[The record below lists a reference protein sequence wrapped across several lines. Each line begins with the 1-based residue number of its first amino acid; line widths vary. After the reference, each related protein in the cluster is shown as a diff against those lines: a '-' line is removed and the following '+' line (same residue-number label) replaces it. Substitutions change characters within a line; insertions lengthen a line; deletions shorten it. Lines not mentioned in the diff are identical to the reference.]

1 MPTGGHPSD
10 KPGDEPLSEAG
21 NREYALR
28 SLAALGRL
36 PAVSYYEHRGADY
49 VKSACGQA
57 GLVVRVDRWGNVL
70 ATRPGA
76 DTDAPGLAFV
86 AHLDH
91 PGFEAVSYDGGYL
104 LCRALGGVP
113 PGALRSGT
121 AVQLITDDDPGGT
134 SPFRRIRGSVIA
146 GVPVSEDAHDTPT
159 RDRAVLVDA
168 EERVENL
175 PCAVVFDL
183 PDFDLDGSMI
193 RMRALDDLAGCAAVL
208 ALLSASTEFETPG
221 AVHGLFTR
229 AEEVG
234 LVGARLAAADGLLP
248 KSTIVISVESS
259 RTLPGAEIG
268 RGPVIRVGDAR
279 TTFDADAEAYLATAR
294 DRLASAGEFRSQ
306 RQLMSG
312 GVCEA
317 TAFSAFGYRT
327 TGMAFPLANYHNGS
341 PGGSVAAESIALAD
355 FAGGVSLLAEAAR
368 LAGTSP
374 RTRTS
379 ALAEQRPTAEA
390 GRLIGDQ
397 SPGG

>member
-49 VKSACGQA
+49 VKSVCEEA
-57 GLVVRVDRWGNVL
+57 GLAVRVDRWGNVL

-134 SPFRRIRGSVIA
+134 SPFRRIRGTVIA

-175 PCAVVFDL
+175 PCGVVFDL

-208 ALLSASTEFETPG
+208 ALLRASTEFETPG

-234 LVGARLAAADGLLP
+234 LVGARSGRSRWICCP
-248 KSTIVISVESS
+248 KTPIVISVESS

-341 PGGSVAAESIALAD
+341 PDGSVAAESIALAD

-374 RTRTS
+374 RTRIIS
-379 ALAEQRPTAEA
+379 AGGPAP
-390 GRLIGDQ
+390 RLLKPGD
-397 SPGG
+397 

>member
-1 MPTGGHPSD
+1 MASIPSD

-36 PAVSYYEHRGADY
+36 PAVSYHEHRGADY
-49 VKSACGQA
+49 VKSACEQA

-104 LCRALGGVP
+104 MCTALGGVP
-113 PGALRSGT
+113 PWRIQVGDSCP
-121 AVQLITDDDPGGT
+121 TDNERT
-134 SPFRRIRGSVIA
+134 FRRSAARSAEYEGSVIA

-208 ALLSASTEFETPG
+208 A
-221 AVHGLFTR
+221 
-229 AEEVG
+229 
-234 LVGARLAAADGLLP
+234 AAASLDRVRNARRRPRPVHACRGSRARGRTSGRSRRAVAQRHRSLYPWSPAAHCLAP
-248 KSTIVISVESS
+248 KS
-259 RTLPGAEIG
+259 G
-268 RGPVIRVGDAR
+268 
-279 TTFDADAEAYLATAR
+279 
-294 DRLASAGEFRSQ
+294 
-306 RQLMSG
+306 
-312 GVCEA
+312 
-317 TAFSAFGYRT
+317 
-327 TGMAFPLANYHNGS
+327 
-341 PGGSVAAESIALAD
+341 
-355 FAGGVSLLAEAAR
+355 
-368 LAGTSP
+368 
-374 RTRTS
+374 
-379 ALAEQRPTAEA
+379 A
-390 GRLIGDQ
+390 GR
-397 SPGG
+397 

>member
-1 MPTGGHPSD
+1 M
-10 KPGDEPLSEAG
+10 
-21 NREYALR
+21 R

-36 PAVSYYEHRGADY
+36 PAVSYHEHRGADY
-49 VKSACGQA
+49 VKSVCEQA
-57 GLVVRVDRWGNVL
+57 GLAVRVDRWGNVL

-121 AVQLITDDDPGGT
+121 AVQLITDDVSGG
-134 SPFRRIRGSVIA
+134 PNQIRRIPGTVIA

-168 EERVENL
+168 EDRVGNL

-208 ALLSASTEFETPG
+208 ALLRAATEFETPG

-234 LVGARLAAADGLLP
+234 LVGARLAAADGMLP
-248 KSTIVISVESS
+248 KDTVVISVESS

-355 FAGGVSLLAEAAR
+355 FAGGVSLLVETAR

-374 RTRTS
+374 RTQSS
-379 ALAEQRPTAEA
+379 ALAEQRPAAEA
-390 GRLIGDQ
+390 RRLNADRDRGD
-397 SPGG
+397 

>member
-36 PAVSYYEHRGADY
+36 PAVSYHEHRGADY
-49 VKSACGQA
+49 VKSACEQA
-57 GLVVRVDRWGNVL
+57 GLAVRVDRCGNVL

-121 AVQLITDDDPGGT
+121 AVQLITDDTSGGPGPFHRIHGT
-134 SPFRRIRGSVIA
+134 VIA

-208 ALLSASTEFETPG
+208 ALLRASTEFETPG

-234 LVGARLAAADGLLP
+234 LVGARLAAADGMLP
-248 KSTIVISVESS
+248 KDTVVISVESS

-279 TTFDADAEAYLATAR
+279 TTFDAGAEAYLATAR

-317 TAFSAFGYRT
+317 TAFSAFGYQT

-355 FAGGVSLLAEAAR
+355 FAGGVSLLAETAR

-374 RTRTS
+374 RTQSS

-390 GRLIGDQ
+390 ERLIVDRVQ
-397 SPGG
+397 SD

>member
-1 MPTGGHPSD
+1 MT
-10 KPGDEPLSEAG
+10 EAA

-36 PAVSYYEHRGADY
+36 PAVPYYEHRGAEY
-49 VKSACGQA
+49 VMSACEKA
-57 GLVVRVDRWGNVL
+57 GLAVTLDQWGNVL

-76 DTDAPGLAFV
+76 DPDAPGLAFV

-91 PGFEAVSYDGGYL
+91 PGFEAVAYDGGYL
-104 LCRALGGVP
+104 MCKALGGVP
-113 PGALRSGT
+113 PGALRAGT
-121 AVQLITDDDPGGT
+121 AVQLLADDDSGGI
-134 SPFRRIRGSVIA
+134 RRINGSVIA

-168 EERVENL
+168 EQHVAEL

-193 RMRALDDLAGCAAVL
+193 RMRALDDLAGCASVLAVL
-208 ALLSASTEFETPG
+208 RAATEFETPG

-248 KSTIVISVESS
+248 KDTVVVSVESS

-279 TTFDADAEAYLATAR
+279 TTFDAGAEAYLTMAS
-294 DRLASAGEFRSQ
+294 DRLSAAGEFRCQ

-317 TAFSAFGYRT
+317 TAFSAFGYSA
-327 TGMAFPLANYHNGS
+327 TGVAFPLANYHNGG
-341 PGGSVAAESIALAD
+341 PDDTVAAESIALAD
-355 FAGGVSLLAEAAR
+355 FAGGVSLLVETAR
-368 LAGTSP
+368 LAGTQPKS
-374 RTRTS
+374 RSS
-379 ALAEQRPTAEA
+379 ALAGQRPSAEA
-390 GRLIGDQ
+390 ERLIEDAVQ
-397 SPGG
+397 HD

>member
-1 MPTGGHPSD
+1 MMGAPHR
-10 KPGDEPLSEAG
+10 PGDEPLSEAG

-49 VKSACGQA
+49 VKSACEQA
-57 GLVVRVDRWGNVL
+57 GLAVTVDRWGNVL

-121 AVQLITDDDPGGT
+121 AVQLITDDVSGG
-134 SPFRRIRGSVIA
+134 PNQIRRIPGTVIA

-168 EERVENL
+168 EDRIENL

-208 ALLSASTEFETPG
+208 ALLRASTEFETPG

-234 LVGARLAAADGLLP
+234 LIGARLAAADRLLP
-248 KSTIVISVESS
+248 KDTVVISVESS

-341 PGGSVAAESIALAD
+341 PDGSVAAESIALAD
-355 FAGGVSLLAEAAR
+355 FAGGVSLLAETAR

-379 ALAEQRPTAEA
+379 ALANQRPAAEA
-390 GRLIGDQ
+390 RRLIADRNQGD
-397 SPGG
+397 

>member
-49 VKSACGQA
+49 VKSACEQA

-121 AVQLITDDDPGGT
+121 AVQLITDDDPVEPAHSAEYEGPSSPACRSRKMRTTPRRGT
-134 SPFRRIRGSVIA
+134 G
-146 GVPVSEDAHDTPT
+146 H
-159 RDRAVLVDA
+159 VLVDA
-168 EERVENL
+168 EERVGNL

-208 ALLSASTEFETPG
+208 ALLRASTEFETPG

-248 KSTIVISVESS
+248 KDTDRDI
-259 RTLPGAEIG
+259 
-268 RGPVIRVGDAR
+268 RGVQPH
-279 TTFDADAEAYLATAR
+279 TAR
-294 DRLASAGEFRSQ
+294 RRNRARAGDT
-306 RQLMSG
+306 G
-312 GVCEA
+312 GRREDYIRRRRR
-317 TAFSAFGYRT
+317 GIPR
-327 TGMAFPLANYHNGS
+327 NG
-341 PGGSVAAESIALAD
+341 
-355 FAGGVSLLAEAAR
+355 
-368 LAGTSP
+368 
-374 RTRTS
+374 
-379 ALAEQRPTAEA
+379 QRPTCKRRGVQESATAYERRSVRGDGVFRVRIPNDRNGISA
-390 GRLIGDQ
+390 RQLPQRQSRRLGRRRVDR
-397 SPGG
+397 PGGLRRWSVPAC

>member
-1 MPTGGHPSD
+1 M
-10 KPGDEPLSEAG
+10 
-21 NREYALR
+21 
-28 SLAALGRL
+28 
-36 PAVSYYEHRGADY
+36 
-49 VKSACGQA
+49 KSACETA
-57 GLVVRVDRWGNVL
+57 GLAVEVDRWGNVL

-76 DTDAPGLAFV
+76 DSSAPGIAFI

-91 PGFEAVSYDGGYL
+91 PGFEAVSFDGGYL

-113 PGALRSGT
+113 PGALKAGT
-121 AVQLITDDDPGGT
+121 AVQLITDDGSGEIQ
-134 SPFRRIRGSVIA
+134 RIGGSVIA

-168 EERVENL
+168 EGHVEKL

-193 RMRALDDLAGCAAVL
+193 RMRALDDLAGCASLL
-208 ALLSASTEFETPG
+208 AALRASTEFETPG

-248 KSTIVISVESS
+248 EDTIVVSIESS

-279 TTFDADAEAYLATAR
+279 TTFDAGAEAYLTMAS
-294 DRLASAGEFRSQ
+294 DRLSAAGEFRCQ

-317 TAFSAFGYRT
+317 TAFSAFGYQT
-327 TGMAFPLANYHNGS
+327 TGMAFPLANYHNGG
-341 PGGSVAAESIALAD
+341 PDDSVAAESIALSD
-355 FAGGVSLLAEAAR
+355 FAGGVSLLVEAAR
-368 LAGTSP
+368 LAGTQPKS
-374 RTRTS
+374 RSS
-379 ALAEQRPTAEA
+379 ALAGQRPAAEA
-390 GRLIGDQ
+390 ERLIADHSKGD
-397 SPGG
+397 

>member
-1 MPTGGHPSD
+1 M
-10 KPGDEPLSEAG
+10 
-21 NREYALR
+21 
-28 SLAALGRL
+28 
-36 PAVSYYEHRGADY
+36 
-49 VKSACGQA
+49 
-57 GLVVRVDRWGNVL
+57 RVDRWGNVL

-113 PGALRSGT
+113 PGALKSGT
-121 AVQLITDDDPGGT
+121 AVQLITGDPSGGP
-134 SPFRRIRGSVIA
+134 SAFRRIPGSVIA

-208 ALLSASTEFETPG
+208 ALLRAATEFETPG

-234 LVGARLAAADGLLP
+234 LIGARLAAADGMLP
-248 KSTIVISVESS
+248 KDTVVISVESS

-327 TGMAFPLANYHNGS
+327 TGMAFPLVNYHNGR
-341 PGGSVAAESIALAD
+341 PDGSVAAESIALAD
-355 FAGGVSLLAEAAR
+355 FAGGVSLLVETAR

-374 RTRTS
+374 RTQS
-379 ALAEQRPTAEA
+379 SSLADQRPAAEA
-390 GRLIGDQ
+390 ERLIGDQ
-397 SPGG
+397 NPGS

>member
-1 MPTGGHPSD
+1 M
-10 KPGDEPLSEAG
+10 
-21 NREYALR
+21 
-28 SLAALGRL
+28 
-36 PAVSYYEHRGADY
+36 
-49 VKSACGQA
+49 SACEKA
-57 GLVVRVDRWGNVL
+57 GLAVILDQWGNVL
-70 ATRPGA
+70 ATRPG
-76 DTDAPGLAFV
+76 TDANAPGLAFV

-104 LCRALGGVP
+104 MCRALGGVP
-113 PGALRSGT
+113 PGALKAGA
-121 AVQLITDDDPGGT
+121 AVQLLTDDGSSDAN
-134 SPFRRIRGSVIA
+134 SFRRINGSVIA

-168 EERVENL
+168 EEHVGDL

-193 RMRALDDLAGCAAVL
+193 RMRALDDLAGCASVLAVL
-208 ALLSASTEFETPG
+208 RAATEFETPG

-248 KSTIVISVESS
+248 KDTIVVSIESS

-279 TTFDADAEAYLATAR
+279 TTFDAEAEAYLTMAS
-294 DRLASAGEFRSQ
+294 DRLSAAGEFRCQ

-327 TGMAFPLANYHNGS
+327 TGMAFPLANYHNGG
-341 PGGSVAAESIALAD
+341 PDDTVAAESIALAD
-355 FAGGVSLLAEAAR
+355 FAGGVSLLAETAR

-374 RTRTS
+374 TSRSS
-379 ALAEQRPTAEA
+379 ALAGQRPDTEAE
-390 GRLIGDQ
+390 RLAAHPDRDD
-397 SPGG
+397 

>member
-49 VKSACGQA
+49 VKSVCEQA
-57 GLVVRVDRWGNVL
+57 GLAVRVDRWGNVL

-113 PGALRSGT
+113 PGALKSGT
-121 AVQLITDDDPGGT
+121 AVQLITDDPSGGHNQ
-134 SPFRRIRGSVIA
+134 FRRIPGTVIA

-208 ALLSASTEFETPG
+208 AVLQSSTEFETPG

-234 LVGARLAAADGLLP
+234 LVGARLAAADSMLP
-248 KSTIVISVESS
+248 KDTVVISVESS

-355 FAGGVSLLAEAAR
+355 FAGGVSLLAETAR
-368 LAGTSP
+368 LAGSSP
-374 RTRTS
+374 RTQS
-379 ALAEQRPTAEA
+379 SSLADQPPTAEA
-390 GRLIGDQ
+390 ERLIVDRVQ
-397 SPGG
+397 SD

>member
-1 MPTGGHPSD
+1 M
-10 KPGDEPLSEAG
+10 
-21 NREYALR
+21 R

-36 PAVSYYEHRGADY
+36 PSAPYYERRGADY
-49 VKSACGQA
+49 VRSACESA
-57 GLVVRVDRWGNVL
+57 GLAVTVDRWGNLL
-70 ATRPGA
+70 ATRPGTDA
-76 DTDAPGLAFV
+76 DAPGLAFV

-91 PGFEAVSYDGGYL
+91 PGFEAVSYEGGYL

-113 PGALRSGT
+113 PGALDSGA
-121 AVQLITDDDPGGT
+121 AVQLITDDTSDGGG
-134 SPFRRIRGSVIA
+134 SFRRTPGTVIGA
-146 GVPVSEDAHDTPT
+146 MPVSEDAHDTPT

-168 EERVENL
+168 EDRIEKL

-193 RMRALDDLAGCAAVL
+193 RMRALDDLAGCASVLAVL
-208 ALLSASTEFETPG
+208 RASTEFETPG
-221 AVHGLFTR
+221 AVYGLFTR

-234 LVGARLAAADGLLP
+234 LVGARLAAADGVLP
-248 KSTIVISVESS
+248 HDTIVISVESS

-268 RGPVIRVGDAR
+268 RGPVIRVGDAS
-279 TTFDADAEAYLATAR
+279 TTFDAGAEAYLATAR
-294 DRLASAGEFRSQ
+294 DRLGGAGEFRSQ

-327 TGMAFPLANYHNGS
+327 TGMAFPLVNYHNGS
-341 PGGSVAAESIALAD
+341 PDGSVAAESIALAD
-355 FAGGVSLLAEAAR
+355 FGGGVSLLAETAR
-368 LAGTSP
+368 LAGSSP
-374 RTRTS
+374 RTQS
-379 ALAEQRPTAEA
+379 SSLADQRPAAEA